1 MNKELLK
8 TRDLFFAGKSALEK
22 EQLNKILKQ
31 LNIYFEK
38 IYTNDLFK
46 NQKSLIPI
54 VTDILASSFSG
65 KLSSPLASK
74 LNENNFYDFG
84 NYLLQ
89 KLKSNKK
96 EIDLLIHEYLNLIRV
111 SEFLEKIYGDKKW
124 EKLLKKL
131 IVESNFT
138 TYHLFSQRARD
149 YKNKTLFKV
158 LHGQTEIN
166 YSWETI
172 NNNIND
178 YKKSF
183 FTLLNFTNKPLVVF
197 FTVNS
202 LEMAQLDIAC
212 LNSGITNVMIPA
224 NSVTQNIT
232 YILNQTKAEYIFVS
246 EEKQLAKIKTIKN
259 SLKYLKKAVLI
270 KGSSSEDWVLSF
282 SEFLKLKNN
291 YKKGTIENFEKKI
304 TTRSLASIMYT
315 SGTTGV
321 PKGIMFT
328 NLNIVYK
335 RFCRALALPKISDKD
350 RFLAYLPLF
359 HTFGRYLE
367 MMGSIFWGTEYVF
380 MENPSAET
388 MLQNMKQ
395 VKPSIFISIP
405 KKWIELYDSICE
417 KVDIE
422 IESEET
428 IKKVVEETTGGNLKW
443 GLSAAGFLPSEI
455 FIFFQK
461 YEIELMSGFGMTEA
475 TGGITMTP
483 PGRYF
488 PNSLGKELPGIEI
501 KLEEDGELLIKGDY
515 VMQGYFGESKSETFT
530 KGGWLPTGDI
540 MQMDKNGFIEIID
553 RKKEIYKN
561 VKGETVAPQK
571 IENYFRDIDSV
582 KQVFLV
588 GDHRLYNTVLIF
600 PNFDEEESKLKE
612 INDEQLQEFF
622 SSVIVTVNKFLAP
635 FERIIDFRI
644 IDRPFSDEFGELTPK
659 STYKRRV
666 IEKNFKELIETM
678 YMQNY
683 TNLKFK
689 SIYIRI
695 PNWFLLEKG
704 ILNRD
709 IIIDKNG
716 IKVPKLNLSLKVKS
730 EDKQNK
736 LFKIGNYTY
745 KIKENFI
752 DFQALLTTPTYWLGN
767 QSLTDFTGNSIYQW
781 YRTDYKFDKIEFVKP
796 NEKPKINDTVRN
808 RIKKTLKSSEV
819 SLEGLHYSSMLLQSS
834 SVIDNSLAVKYLNF
848 VLDNEVEQNYNLAVE
863 LLKRPSLASKLNY
876 RRKMFLLAASKINK
890 ISFNI
895 YLDKYI
901 EHDKNLFDDK
911 LIKEFVKNARGKD
924 KLEAIEK
931 ILEQVL
937 NSEKRK
943 KGFVNTPIP
952 SLFKLLSNY
961 GINHPISY
969 LKIRQLF
976 VKYQLLDSRKEI
988 NQIAQKERYSLR
1000 KGFRNWIGINQSVA
1014 VDPETFE
1021 EYSWQNIIITEEDID
1036 TTDKK
1041 KIIKA
1046 ISNTSILREAIFLIS
1061 KGVRIGLNDILPGGI
1076 WISHLGTY
1084 HHKSVYR
1091 VSVQTR
1097 LHGAFDFVLNLNKNT
1112 PPKKIKEEVNW
1123 LILAGSGLAGQKL
1136 VEDFG
1141 GYWEE
1146 LDMWSEEFIT
1156 GDTVAKF
1163 YYRKTRKLEDKEKA
1177 RLRNIWPFFVWN
1189 ASASYYRFWKMSGYK
1204 IALSDP
1210 SAINIIISPHD
1221 YHIGTRIVSI
1231 STRTKTTSLVE
1242 FLNNLNKYFIQQTQS
1257 QYPFITK
1264 RKIWNYVFSG
1274 IISAEGSKKG
1284 LEILKIFETE
1294 QIKKFKAKNLK
1305 LIKKQL
1311 QEFIKKV
1318 ESDGFIPTRLF
1329 FAIKRFHRWYELNR
1343 DASIQA
1349 QAEMLYDLT
1358 DTYRLADLEKDYPET
1373 RTRFFIKTAFAE
1385 SDVKLQNY
1393 LNDIVKKQREKSI
1406 TKDEYFS
1413 LLYAIQNDFELNEKE
1428 DFFLARLN
1436 YPYLKPSDSAAI
1448 IKTKL
1453 EGTILSNL
1461 EVELEDYDGIP
1472 FYIRKPTTPKEIS
1485 RLHQLFISSNLL
1497 VNFRSDHQFL
1507 VAISDRGFIIGGL
1520 FYLTRDETT
1529 VHMEK
1534 IVVSSRYRRKGVSEG
1549 LMNELFNRVKSDGH
1563 KFVTTGFFHPEYF
1576 YRFGFKI
1583 EKKYSGLVKEI
1594 I

>member
-8 TRDLFFAGKSALEK
+8 IRDLFFAGKSALER
-22 EQLNKILKQ
+22 EQLNKILRQ
-31 LNIYFEK
+31 LNIYIKK

-46 NQKSLIPI
+46 KQKTLIPI
-54 VTDILASSFSG
+54 FTDIISSSFSG
-65 KLSSPLASK
+65 KLSSPLALK
-74 LNENNFYDFG
+74 LDKNTVYDFG

-89 KLKSNKK
+89 KSLNNKK
-96 EIDLLIHEYLNLIRV
+96 EIIFLIHEFLNLIRV
-111 SEFLEKIYGDKKW
+111 SEFLGKIYEEKKW

-131 IVESNFT
+131 IVASNFT
-138 TYHLFSQRARD
+138 TPHLFYQRSRD
-149 YKNKTLFKV
+149 YKNKTLFKI
-158 LHGQTEIN
+158 LKGQTEITYN
-166 YSWETI
+166 WDTI
-172 NNNIND
+172 NNNVNE
-178 YKKSF
+178 YKKSL
-183 FTLLNFTNKPLVVF
+183 TSLLNFNNHSFVAF

-202 LEMAQLDIAC
+202 LEMVQLDLAC
-212 LNSGITNVMIPA
+212 LNSGIVNVMIPA

-232 YILNQTKAEYIFVS
+232 YILNQTKAEFIFVS
-246 EEKQLAKIKTIKN
+246 EEKQLAKILSIKN
-259 SLKYLKKAVLI
+259 SLKYLKKAIII
-270 KGSSSEDWVLSF
+270 KGSSSKDWVLNF
-282 SEFLKLKNN
+282 SEFLLLKNN
-291 YKKGTIENFEKKI
+291 YRKGTIEKFEMKI
-304 TTRSLASIMYT
+304 TSRSLASIMYT
-315 SGTTGV
+315 SGTTGE

-335 RFCRALALPKISDKD
+335 RFCRALALPKISEKD

-367 MMGSIFWGTEYVF
+367 MMGSIFWAAEYVF
-380 MENPSAET
+380 MENPSTET

-405 KKWIELYDSICE
+405 KKWIELYDHICE

-422 IESEET
+422 TESENT
-428 IKKVVEETTGGNLKW
+428 IKKIVDETTGGNLRW

-455 FIFFQK
+455 FTFFQK
-461 YEIELMSGFGMTEA
+461 YGIELMSGFGMTEA

-483 PGRYF
+483 PGKYI

-501 KLEEDGELLIKGDY
+501 KLENDGELLIKGDY
-515 VMQGYFGESKSETFT
+515 VMQGYFGESKTETFT
-530 KGGWLPTGDI
+530 KGGWLTTGDI

-561 VKGETVAPQK
+561 IKGETIAPQK

-600 PNFDEEESKLKE
+600 PNYDDEESKLKE
-612 INDEQLQEFF
+612 MNDEQLQEFY

-666 IEKNFKELIETM
+666 IGNNFKDLIETM

-683 TNLKFK
+683 TNLKFN
-689 SIYIRI
+689 SIYVRI

-709 IIIDKNG
+709 IIIDKTG
-716 IKVPKLNLSLKVKS
+716 IKVPKLKLFLKVRS

-745 KIKENFI
+745 NIKENFI
-752 DFQALLTTPTYWLGN
+752 DLQALLATPSYWLGN
-767 QSLTDFTGNSIYQW
+767 QNLTEFTGSSIYQW

-796 NEKPKINDTVRN
+796 NEKIKINDSIRN
-808 RIKKTLKSSEV
+808 RIKKILKSSDV
-819 SLEGLHYSSMLLQSS
+819 SLEGLHYSSLLLQSS
-834 SVIDNSLAVKYLNF
+834 SLKDNNLAFKYLSF
-848 VLDNEVEQNYNLAVE
+848 VLANEVEPNYNLAVE
-863 LLKRPSLASKLNY
+863 IIKKPSLASKLNF
-876 RRKMFLLAASKINK
+876 RRKMFLLAASKITK
-890 ISFNI
+890 ISFLNF
-895 YLDKYI
+895 LEKYI
-901 EHDKNLFDDK
+901 VHDNKLFDDK
-911 LIKEFVKNARGKD
+911 LIKEFVKCARGKD
-924 KLEAIEK
+924 KLEAIEH
-931 ILEQVL
+931 ILEQEIS
-937 NSEKRK
+937 SEKRK
-943 KGFVNTPIP
+943 KGFANTSIP
-952 SLFKLLSNY
+952 SLFKLLSYY
-961 GINHPISY
+961 GISHPISY

-976 VKYQLLDSRKEI
+976 VKYQLLDTRKEI
-988 NQIAQKERYSLR
+988 NLIARRERYFLR
-1000 KGFRNWIGINQSVA
+1000 KGFRNWIGINQNVA
-1014 VDPETFE
+1014 VDPETIE

-1036 TTDKK
+1036 PADKK
-1041 KIIKA
+1041 KIINA
-1046 ISNTSILREAIFLIS
+1046 ISSTSILREAIFLIS
-1061 KGVRIGLNDILPGGI
+1061 KGARIGLNDILPGGI

-1097 LHGAFDFVLNLNKNT
+1097 LQGAFDFVLNLNKNI
-1112 PPKKIKEEVNW
+1112 PNKKIKEEVNW

-1146 LDMWSEEFIT
+1146 LNMWSEEFIT

-1163 YYRKTRKLEDKEKA
+1163 YYRKTRKFDEKEKT
-1177 RLRNIWPFFVWN
+1177 RLRNIWPSFVWN

-1231 STRTKTTSLVE
+1231 SERTKTTSFVE
-1242 FLNNLNKYFIQQTQS
+1242 FLINLNKYFIQQTQS
-1257 QYPFITK
+1257 QYPFLTK
-1264 RKIWNYVFSG
+1264 KKIWNYVFSG
-1274 IISAEGSKKG
+1274 VISAEGTTKG
-1284 LEILKIFETE
+1284 LQVLKKFESQ
-1294 QIKKFKAKNLK
+1294 QIKNFKTKNLR
-1305 LIKKQL
+1305 LLKKQL

-1329 FAIKRFHRWYELNR
+1329 FAIKRFHRWYELNK

-1373 RTRFFIKTAFAE
+1373 RIRFFIKTAFSE
-1385 SDVKLQNY
+1385 SDIKLQNY
-1393 LNDIVKKQREKSI
+1393 LNDIVNKQREKAI

-1413 LLYAIQNDFELNEKE
+1413 LLSTIQSDFKLNEKE

-1453 EGTILSNL
+1453 EGTILTNL
-1461 EVELEDYDGIP
+1461 VVELEDYDGVP

-1485 RLHQLFISSNLL
+1485 RLHQLYINSNLL
-1497 VNFRSDHQFL
+1497 VNFRSEHQFL

-1549 LMNELFNRVKSDGH
+1549 LMKELFNRVKSDGH